1 MKIEN
6 VLLVDPLIGEF
17 TGSIEIADGK
27 IVSVE
32 RKDKSEYH
40 EIVMPGF
47 VDTHTHGCNGVDT
60 MRMNEK
66 DLEKWELFLN
76 SQGVTSFLPT
86 TVSAKKEDMLRVS
99 LFIKDYMRNHEN
111 SSVRGVHYEGPY
123 INVCKKGAQNPSVIR
138 PSTIEELKE
147 VILDNV
153 LLIAMAPEIEGFEE
167 AFEFL
172 KKMNVKVSI
181 CHTDSNYADMKKA
194 FDIGCDRITHFPNAL
209 KGLHHREVGGVGA
222 GLLHDFNLEMIV
234 DGVHSVPE
242 FVELIYKLKGAEKLM
257 LITDSIDAT
266 CLEDGIYDLGGLRV
280 TVKEGHANLD
290 DGTIAGSTLTFNT
303 AVKNFK
309 VFTGCTFK
317 ELARVSS
324 YNALNNVGI
333 NNRGRIEAGFTAD
346 LVVLDKNLTVK
357 KTIIGGRPVF
367 GD

>member
-17 TGSIEIADGK
+17 TGTIEIAAGK

-32 RKDKSEYH
+32 RKEKSEYH

-47 VDTHTHGCNGVDT
+47 VDTHTHGCMGVDT
-60 MRMNEK
+60 MRMDQK
-66 DLEKWELFLN
+66 DLEKWEEFLN

-86 TVSAKKEDMLRVS
+86 TVSAKKEDMLRVAKM
-99 LFIKDYMRNHEN
+99 IKGYMSNHEN

-123 INVCKKGAQNPSVIR
+123 INISKKGAQNPSAIR
-138 PSTIEELKE
+138 SATVEELKD

-153 LLIAMAPEIEGFEE
+153 LLIAMAPEIEGFQE
-167 AFEFL
+167 AL
-172 KKMNVKVSI
+172 KALQEMNVVVSI
-181 CHTDSNYADMKKA
+181 CHTDSSYEEMKKA
-194 FDIGCDRITHFPNAL
+194 FEMGCNRITHFPNAL
-209 KGLHHREVGGVGA
+209 KGLHHREIGGVGA

-280 TVKEGHANLD
+280 TVKDEHANLD
-290 DGTIAGSTLTFNT
+290 DGTIAGSTLTFNR

-309 VFTGCTFK
+309 AFTGCSLK

-324 YNALNNVGI
+324 YNALNNLGLT
-333 NNRGRIEAGFTAD
+333 NCGRLEAGFDAD

-357 KTIIGGRPVF
+357 KTIIGGKTVF
-367 GD
+367 GE